1 MLYNIVR
8 RKSDIVAHVLNA
20 TPLNI
25 SFKRFLAGDNL
36 VLWNNLVKRVA
47 LVCLLDSNDVFRWNL
62 HQHGQF
68 SVHSM
73 YVALINNGFMDAN
86 RKMWKV

>member
-1 MLYNIVR
+1 
-8 RKSDIVAHVLNA
+8 
-20 TPLNI
+20 
-25 SFKRFLAGDNL
+25 
-36 VLWNNLVKRVA
+36 
-47 LVCLLDSNDVFRWNL
+47 L